1 MSRLTLRIT
10 CYHAKKVPSFK
21 NNTNS
26 MRSWNCFIDNFSS
39 DVECNTLNT
48 NTLNTKVDGN
58 STYKNFL
65 LEAKCSTKGCLNYQ

>member
-1 MSRLTLRIT
+1 MSRLTLRII
-10 CYHAKKVPSFK
+10 CYHAKIVSSFK

-48 NTLNTKVDGN
+48 KVDGN

-65 LEAKCSTKGCLNYQ
+65 FEAKCLT